1 MTTTEMKDDN
11 LSLSDTAQ
19 GWVQRVLDGYREVKP
34 LVDRLARWRIVPRW
48 LRDALAI
55 AGHVLDALA
64 GLEITARFKAGR
76 DL

>member
-19 GWVQRVLDGYREVKP
+19 RWVQRVLDGYRHVKP
-34 LVDRLARWRIVPRW
+34 LVDAVARWPIVPRW
-48 LRDALAI
+48 LRDTVAI

-64 GLEITARFKAGR
+64 GLGITARFKAGR